1 MKQEMDL
8 KAEIKKFLKGDVL
21 DDSATL
27 AQYSRDAS
35 LFYITPKAVVFPKD
49 AGDIENLVSFVN
61 ENKPTVSDLSLTA
74 RSAGTD
80 MSGGPL
86 NESIIVEFNKYFN
99 RVEEV
104 GPGFAV
110 VQPGVYYRD
119 FEAETLKK
127 GLILPSFPASR
138 GICALGGMLANNA
151 GGEKSLTYGK
161 TKDYIEFLKVVL
173 SDGKEHAFKKIGK
186 AELDQ
191 KMAQSDF
198 EGDIYRRV
206 FKLVDENFDEIQK
219 ARPRVSKNSAGYNI
233 FEIWDKNYFDL
244 TKLFVGSQ
252 GTLGIIT
259 EAKLRLVP
267 VKKYAKIL
275 VIFLNDLNLIPRVV
289 NEVLPYKPESIET
302 FDDNTF
308 KLAIRFLPELLKK
321 MKGGLITLGI
331 KFLPEVWMTL
341 TGGIP
346 KIVLLPEFAGDDEEE
361 LERRIREVYDKLK
374 PLGLKMRVTENAFE
388 ADKYRIMRRE
398 SFNLLRQKV
407 KNKQTAPFIDD
418 FIVKPE
424 KLPEFFPELY
434 KILDQYPSL
443 VYTIAGHAGD
453 GNFHIIPL
461 MNLIDPKQR
470 EIIPRLADQ
479 VFDLVIKYG
488 GSITAEHN
496 DGLIR
501 SPYLG
506 KMFGP
511 DIIRIFE
518 EIKNIFDPHNIFN
531 PGKKVHADLNY
542 ALTHIRAK

>member
-1 MKQEMDL
+1 MDL
-8 KAEIKKFLKGDVL
+8 KVEIKKFFKGDVL
-21 DDSATL
+21 DDPATL
-27 AQYSRDAS
+27 ALYSRDAS
-35 LFYITPKAVVFPKD
+35 LFYITPKVVVFPKD
-49 AGDIENLVSFVN
+49 PADIEGLVSFVN
-61 ENKPTVSDLSLTA
+61 QNKSANSDLSLTA

-99 RVEEV
+99 HIREV
-104 GPGFAV
+104 GEGYAV
-110 VQPGVYYRD
+110 TEPGVFYRD

-138 GICALGGMLANNA
+138 GICALGGMLANNS
-151 GGEKSLTYGK
+151 GGEKSLNYGK
-161 TKDYIEFLKVVL
+161 TKDYVESSKVVL
-173 SDGKEHAFKKIGK
+173 SDGKEHTFRKINK

-191 KMAQSDF
+191 KMAQNDF
-198 EGDIYRRV
+198 EGDVYRKV

-219 ARPRVSKNSAGYNI
+219 AKPQVSKNSAGYNI
-233 FEIWDKNYFDL
+233 FDVWDKQNFDL
-244 TKLFVGSQ
+244 TKLFIGSQ
-252 GTLGIIT
+252 GALGIIT
-259 EAKLRLVP
+259 EARLKLIP

-275 VIFLNDLNLIPRVV
+275 VIFLNDLNLIPKVV
-289 NEVLPYKPESIET
+289 NEILPYKPESIET

-308 KLAIRFLPELLKK
+308 KLAIKFLPELLKK
-321 MKGGLITLGI
+321 MQGGLITLGM

-341 TGGIP
+341 TGGVP
-346 KIVLLPEFAGDDEEE
+346 KIVLLPEFAEDDEEE
-361 LERRIREVYDKLK
+361 LERRIREVYEKLK
-374 PLGLKMRVTENAFE
+374 PLGLKMRVTKNAFE

-398 SFNLLRQKV
+398 SFNFLRQKV
-407 KNKQTAPFIDD
+407 KDKQTAPFIDD

-461 MNLIDPKQR
+461 MNLTDPKQR

-501 SPYLG
+501 SPYLE
-506 KMFGP
+506 KMFGQS
-511 DIIRIFE
+511 IIRIFE
-518 EIKNIFDPHNIFN
+518 EIKDIFDSQNIFN
-531 PGKKVHADLNY
+531 PGKKVHADLQY
-542 ALTHIRAK
+542 ALKHIRAK

>member
-1 MKQEMDL
+1 
-8 KAEIKKFLKGDVL
+8 
-21 DDSATL
+21 
-27 AQYSRDAS
+27 
-35 LFYITPKAVVFPKD
+35 
-49 AGDIENLVSFVN
+49 N
-61 ENKPTVSDLSLTA
+61 SDLSLTA

-99 RVEEV
+99 HIREV
-104 GPGFAV
+104 GEGYAV
-110 VQPGVYYRD
+110 TEPGVFYRD

-138 GICALGGMLANNA
+138 GICALGGMLANNS
-151 GGEKSLTYGK
+151 GGEKSLNYGK
-161 TKDYIEFLKVVL
+161 TKDYVESSKVVL
-173 SDGKEHAFKKIGK
+173 SDGKEHTFRKINK

-191 KMAQSDF
+191 KMAQNDF
-198 EGDIYRRV
+198 EGDVYRKV

-219 ARPRVSKNSAGYNI
+219 AKPQVSKNSAGYNI
-233 FEIWDKNYFDL
+233 FDVWDKQNFDL
-244 TKLFVGSQ
+244 TKLFIGSQ

-259 EAKLRLVP
+259 EARLKLIP

-275 VIFLNDLNLIPRVV
+275 VIFLNDLNLIPKVV
-289 NEVLPYKPESIET
+289 NEILPYKPESIET

-308 KLAIRFLPELLKK
+308 KLAIKFLPELLKK
-321 MKGGLITLGI
+321 MQGGLITLGM

-341 TGGIP
+341 TGGVP
-346 KIVLLPEFAGDDEEE
+346 KIVLLPEFAEDDEEE
-361 LERRIREVYDKLK
+361 LERRIREVYEKLK
-374 PLGLKMRVTENAFE
+374 PLGLKMRVTKNAFE

-398 SFNLLRQKV
+398 SFNFLRQKV
-407 KNKQTAPFIDD
+407 KDKQTAPFIDD

-461 MNLIDPKQR
+461 MNLTDPKQR

-501 SPYLG
+501 SPYLE
-506 KMFGP
+506 KMFGQS
-511 DIIRIFE
+511 IIRIFE
-518 EIKNIFDPHNIFN
+518 EIKDIFDSQNIFN
-531 PGKKVHADLNY
+531 PGKKVHADLQY
-542 ALTHIRAK
+542 ALKHIRAK

>member
-1 MKQEMDL
+1 MDL
-8 KAEIKKFLKGDVL
+8 KVEIKKFFKGDVL
-21 DDSATL
+21 DDPATL
-27 AQYSRDAS
+27 ALYSRDAS
-35 LFYITPKAVVFPKD
+35 LFYITPKVVVFPKD
-49 AGDIENLVSFVN
+49 PADIEGLVSFVN
-61 ENKPTVSDLSLTA
+61 QNKSANSDLSLTA

-99 RVEEV
+99 HIREV
-104 GPGFAV
+104 GEGYAV
-110 VQPGVYYRD
+110 TEPGVFYRD

-138 GICALGGMLANNA
+138 GICALGGMLANNS
-151 GGEKSLTYGK
+151 GGEKSLNYGK
-161 TKDYIEFLKVVL
+161 TKDYVESSKVVL
-173 SDGKEHAFKKIGK
+173 SDGKEHTFRKINK

-191 KMAQSDF
+191 KMAQNDF
-198 EGDIYRRV
+198 EGDVYRKV

-219 ARPRVSKNSAGYNI
+219 AKPQVSKNSAGYNI
-233 FEIWDKNYFDL
+233 FDVWDKQNFDL
-244 TKLFVGSQ
+244 TKLFIGSQ

-259 EAKLRLVP
+259 EARLKLIP

-275 VIFLNDLNLIPRVV
+275 VIFLNDLNLIPKVV
-289 NEVLPYKPESIET
+289 NEILPYKPESIET

-308 KLAIRFLPELLKK
+308 KLAIKFLPELLKK
-321 MKGGLITLGI
+321 MQGGLITLGM

-341 TGGIP
+341 TGGVP
-346 KIVLLPEFAGDDEEE
+346 KIVLLPEFAEDDEEE
-361 LERRIREVYDKLK
+361 LERRIREVYEKLK
-374 PLGLKMRVTENAFE
+374 PLGLKMPVTKNAFE

-398 SFNLLRQKV
+398 SFNFLRQKV
-407 KNKQTAPFIDD
+407 KDKQTAPFIDD

-461 MNLIDPKQR
+461 MNLTDPKQR

-501 SPYLG
+501 SPYLE
-506 KMFGP
+506 KMFGQS
-511 DIIRIFE
+511 IIRIFE
-518 EIKNIFDPHNIFN
+518 EIKDIFDSQNIFN
-531 PGKKVHADLNY
+531 PGKKVHADLQY
-542 ALTHIRAK
+542 ALKHIRAK

>member
-1 MKQEMDL
+1 MDL
-8 KAEIKKFLKGDVL
+8 KVEIKKFFKGDVL
-21 DDSATL
+21 DDPATL
-27 AQYSRDAS
+27 ALYSRDAS
-35 LFYITPKAVVFPKD
+35 LFYITPKVVVFPKD
-49 AGDIENLVSFVN
+49 PADIEGLVSFVN
-61 ENKPTVSDLSLTA
+61 QNKSANSDLSLTA

-99 RVEEV
+99 HIREV
-104 GPGFAV
+104 GEGYAV
-110 VQPGVYYRD
+110 TEPGVFYRD

-138 GICALGGMLANNA
+138 GICALGGMLANNS
-151 GGEKSLTYGK
+151 GGEKSLNYGK
-161 TKDYIEFLKVVL
+161 TKDYVESSKVVL
-173 SDGKEHAFKKIGK
+173 SDGKEHTFRKINK

-191 KMAQSDF
+191 KMAQNDF
-198 EGDIYRRV
+198 EGDVYRKV

-219 ARPRVSKNSAGYNI
+219 AKPQVSKNSAGYNI
-233 FEIWDKNYFDL
+233 FDVWDKQNFDL
-244 TKLFVGSQ
+244 TKLFIGSQ

-259 EAKLRLVP
+259 EARLKLIP

-275 VIFLNDLNLIPRVV
+275 VIFLNDLNLIPKVV
-289 NEVLPYKPESIET
+289 NEILPYKPESIET

-308 KLAIRFLPELLKK
+308 KLAIKFLPELLKK
-321 MKGGLITLGI
+321 MQGGLITLGM

-341 TGGIP
+341 TGGVP
-346 KIVLLPEFAGDDEEE
+346 KIVLLPEFAEDDEEE
-361 LERRIREVYDKLK
+361 LERRIREVYEKLK
-374 PLGLKMRVTENAFE
+374 PLGLKMRVTKNAFE

-398 SFNLLRQKV
+398 SFNFLRQKV
-407 KNKQTAPFIDD
+407 KDKQTAPFIDD

-461 MNLIDPKQR
+461 MNLTDPKQR

-501 SPYLG
+501 SPYLE
-506 KMFGP
+506 KMFGQS
-511 DIIRIFE
+511 IIRIFE
-518 EIKNIFDPHNIFN
+518 EIKDIFDSQNIFN
-531 PGKKVHADLNY
+531 PGKKVHADLQY
-542 ALTHIRAK
+542 ALKHIRAK